1 MLHPDT
7 LWTRTIE
14 QTRHAL
20 HCGALQSLPTKSELV
35 EQDGIRFLVRMLSH
49 LDLKHQAKK
58 RQEAEKAAT
67 GNEPNP
73 FFPYEQDLFV
83 ADISSTHLCLLN
95 KYNIVDHHLLI
106 VTRAYEAQ
114 ESALTMQDFAALWDC
129 LAEFE
134 ALAFYNS
141 GRAGG
146 ASQRHKHL
154 QLVPLPFTP
163 TGPPIPI
170 ETALEK
176 AHFPGPVGTVPNLPF
191 KHALV
196 RFAPDHFRSP
206 LKAAQATFEH
216 YGLMLEAMSLHSGT
230 EGSPP
235 APYNL
240 LVTRAWMLLVPRSRE
255 AFASIQ
261 VNALG
266 FAGALLVRTPQQIQ
280 TLKDHGPLSLL
291 KQVAVPTD

>member
-1 MLHPDT
+1 MLHHDT
-7 LWTRTIE
+7 LWSRTIE
-14 QTRHAL
+14 QTHHAL
-20 HCGALQSLPTKSELV
+20 HCGALQSLPTKSEFV
-35 EQDGIRFLVRMLSH
+35 EQGGIHFLVRMLSYP
-49 LDLKHQAKK
+49 DLKQQAKK
-58 RQEAEKAAT
+58 RQEDEKIAT

-73 FFPYEQDLFV
+73 FLPYEQELFV
-83 ADISSTHLCLLN
+83 ADLSSTHLCLLN

-114 ESALTMQDFAALWDC
+114 ESALTMQDFAAMWDC

-134 ALAFYNS
+134 GLAFYNS
-141 GRAGG
+141 GKAAG
-146 ASQRHKHL
+146 ASQHHKHL

-163 TGPPIPI
+163 TGPSIPI
-170 ETALEK
+170 EKMLAKT
-176 AHFPGPVGTVPNLPF
+176 HFRDPLGTVPNLPF

-196 RFAPDHFRSP
+196 RFAPDQFRAP
-206 LKAAQATFEH
+206 LAAARATLEH
-216 YGLMLEAMSLHSGT
+216 YDLMLKAMSLHSAS
-230 EGSPP
+230 EDDPP

-266 FAGALLVRTPQQIQ
+266 FAGTLLVRTAQQVQ
-280 TLKDHGPLSLL
+280 RMKDYGPLNLL
-291 KQVAVPTD
+291 KQVAVPTN